1 MRESTTV
8 RTKPVSGKTSP
19 FFKGWGMNTCK
30 NWTLSHT
37 SPPSPRST
45 GLPLSDLLSLALV
58 QSSISV
64 QKDSSKSY
72 QTRHTDAYAFSS
84 GENERA
90 NSICWVLV
98 TLLTTLVSG
107 SEHSE
112 RTNLNRPEGPCA
124 SLRLPLTHLFLP
136 SFSDCSSWRRR
147 KSIPFLNVFLV
158 AQITVSWGTSQE
170 VPSGLKMVV
179 ILGQYVTGPEWN

>member
-37 SPPSPRST
+37 SPPFPWST
-45 GLPLSDLLSLALV
+45 GLPLSELLSLALV

-107 SEHSE
+107 SEPVSTVKE
-112 RTNLNRPEGPCA
+112 PTWIDLKGRALL
-124 SLRLPLTHLFLP
+124 SDFLWLIYFCLL
-136 SFSDCSSWRRR
+136 SQTAQVGGDENQFHFSMC
-147 KSIPFLNVFLV
+147 FL
-158 AQITVSWGTSQE
+158 WH
-170 VPSGLKMVV
+170 K
-179 ILGQYVTGPEWN
+179 

>member
-37 SPPSPRST
+37 SPPFPWST
-45 GLPLSDLLSLALV
+45 GLPLSELLSLALV

-107 SEHSE
+107 SEPVSTVKE
-112 RTNLNRPEGPCA
+112 PTWIDLKGRALL
-124 SLRLPLTHLFLP
+124 SDFLWLIYFCLL
-136 SFSDCSSWRRR
+136 SQTARVGGDENQFHFSMC
-147 KSIPFLNVFLV
+147 FL
-158 AQITVSWGTSQE
+158 WH
-170 VPSGLKMVV
+170 K
-179 ILGQYVTGPEWN
+179 

>member
-45 GLPLSDLLSLALV
+45 GLPLSELLSLALV

-107 SEHSE
+107 SEPVSTVKE
-112 RTNLNRPEGPCA
+112 PTWIDLKGRALL
-124 SLRLPLTHLFLP
+124 SDFLWLIYFCLL
-136 SFSDCSSWRRR
+136 SQTARVGGDENQFNFSMC
-147 KSIPFLNVFLV
+147 FL
-158 AQITVSWGTSQE
+158 WH
-170 VPSGLKMVV
+170 K
-179 ILGQYVTGPEWN
+179 